1 MRSGE
6 SCQVLPNKE
15 ESGQQALNLG
25 KPPIGAPNLVH
36 IMTYQATGE
45 AGSAVGSRILQEIGC
60 RYGVR
65 RSEPDDAV
73 KFTSG
78 SCEAYVRS
86 IQEDDST
93 VLIISA
99 LSGSADRATPFAQVQ
114 ADCDADMNPVLQ
126 LLPERPSSTF
136 VIRIAEAKSLKEASN
151 MAETYAARRLSSA
164 GIVDGCLVSTMPSLA
179 CDQAFT
185 TLRWELVVSPLSH
198 HLEEASS
205 SVWRL
210 AGELAS
216 LASYAGR
223 LSHLRSR
230 RELML
235 KQVDASEESTQ
246 LRIDEILME
255 LRKPAEQLKPEDLEE
270 VLREVTV
277 LFSRLS
283 VLGSTMRRDYVKAS
297 SILREIRALFQAW
310 NEEGVEGYPRNSA
323 IELDSFEGIVAPLMD
338 FTDRVEAL
346 RGQLDTVLDAVRT
359 YLSIQGQRMSIE
371 EQRSSREQLIR
382 MVNLQ
387 EILHKLEILIV
398 AFYLT
403 EMGRLFFEALI
414 PETAGLLTIGFIPAA
429 FIIAISVMRFLHRPH
444 R

>member
-1 MRSGE
+1 
-6 SCQVLPNKE
+6 
-15 ESGQQALNLG
+15 
-25 KPPIGAPNLVH
+25 
-36 IMTYQATGE
+36 
-45 AGSAVGSRILQEIGC
+45 
-60 RYGVR
+60 
-65 RSEPDDAV
+65 
-73 KFTSG
+73 
-78 SCEAYVRS
+78 
-86 IQEDDST
+86 
-93 VLIISA
+93 
-99 LSGSADRATPFAQVQ
+99 
-114 ADCDADMNPVLQ
+114 
-126 LLPERPSSTF
+126 
-136 VIRIAEAKSLKEASN
+136 
-151 MAETYAARRLSSA
+151 
-164 GIVDGCLVSTMPSLA
+164 
-179 CDQAFT
+179 
-185 TLRWELVVSPLSH
+185 
-198 HLEEASS
+198 
-205 SVWRL
+205 
-210 AGELAS
+210 
-216 LASYAGR
+216 
-223 LSHLRSR
+223 
-230 RELML
+230 ML